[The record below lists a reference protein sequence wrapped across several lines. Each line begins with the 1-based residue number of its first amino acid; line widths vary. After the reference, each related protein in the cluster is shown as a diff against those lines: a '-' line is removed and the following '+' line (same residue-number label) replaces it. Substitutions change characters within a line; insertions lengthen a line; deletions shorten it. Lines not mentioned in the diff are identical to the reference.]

1 MFDYTSEDDQM
12 SINKFMAIDLIILA
26 SIAVFSEIA
35 GEIFGFMG
43 MNRTI
48 LITLSYPM
56 ILAAYVR
63 WGKQGLWLNLAI
75 IVTDL
80 IMFRS
85 MSTSL
90 MMVRALSN
98 LGLVVGFIYLN
109 YLSKRS
115 IDIKTDIYTSLL
127 YYIIGFL
134 GLISLQGLSQVMFQV
149 QFSIVAL
156 LLYHLANFIL
166 GLIVII
172 VMRIQPNFLVDMRK
186 YLNNFHKKDVE

>member
-1 MFDYTSEDDQM
+1 M